1 MRENTFHRRTMY
13 GRSVANG
20 LPTVSCII
28 CRCYVWK
35 WKSSLSCNSVLLN
48 FVSRLYLRRVVAS
61 SCSFCWLLL
70 TRAISFAC
78 RRISLI
84 CRMCCCLPAGSRVSS
99 RANEHFS
106 SLRLFCLPKTGGDF
120 RFHFFSFLC
129 CVSSIITRRRLRRLA
144 AHSSVFGCS
153 TATFLLNTVAEA
165 QMSQMRIKSSS
176 ASSTVVIVQH
186 ESFSSK
192 NI

>member
-1 MRENTFHRRTMY
+1 MRENTFHRRTTS
-13 GRSVANG
+13 GRNVTSG

-35 WKSSLSCNSVLLN
+35 WKSSLSCNSALLN
-48 FVSRLYLRRVVAS
+48 FVSRLYSRRVVAS

-70 TRAISFAC
+70 TRTISFAC

-120 RFHFFSFLC
+120 RFHFFS
-129 CVSSIITRRRLRRLA
+129 V
-144 AHSSVFGCS
+144 HSSPLLCQLNNNATS
-153 TATFLLNTVAEA
+153 TTTGSA
-165 QMSQMRIKSSS
+165 QLCFWL
-176 ASSTVVIVQH
+176 QH
-186 ESFSSK
+186 RNFPPQHCRWRANEPNEDQK
-192 NI
+192 